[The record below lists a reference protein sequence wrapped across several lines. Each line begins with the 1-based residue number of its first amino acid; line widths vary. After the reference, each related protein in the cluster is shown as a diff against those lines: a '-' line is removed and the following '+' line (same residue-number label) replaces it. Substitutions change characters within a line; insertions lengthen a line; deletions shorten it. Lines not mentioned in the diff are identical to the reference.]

1 MLILYSSSG
10 CASCRKAK
18 QWLRDNHIEF
28 IEKNIYT
35 TLMKEDEIKYL
46 LSRCENGTQDI
57 ISLRSKVYR
66 SLKKD
71 FNELSTNELI
81 RLIQNN
87 PSILKRP
94 IILSKNNMVVGFDD
108 EEITV
113 TDATTADDI
122 EEWDS
127 LEHINLL
134 AAVEQEF
141 GMKFNMGQV
150 VSMKNVGE
158 MADIIMS
165 KIG

>member
-46 LSRCENGTQDI
+46 LSRCENGTQDM
-57 ISLRSKVYR
+57 
-66 SLKKD
+66 
-71 FNELSTNELI
+71 I

-108 EEITV
+108 EEITSFTPHHIRLRLEDRCPV
-113 TDATTADDI
+113 SCANLDI
-122 EEWDS
+122 CRDVRKNESKES
-127 LEHINLL
+127 LVL
-134 AAVEQEF
+134 
-141 GMKFNMGQV
+141 
-150 VSMKNVGE
+150 
-158 MADIIMS
+158 DIT
-165 KIG
+165 